1 LRHHHKYKF
10 AAASADE
17 PIVFGAARAG
27 YSDRQVRD
35 WIEFMQA
42 RDIQRVCCLLAPSQL
57 DRYSDLPGIYRA
69 TFGIDRICWAPI
81 ADFHVADP
89 QLLIDRILPFLDLAD
104 RSAEKVVVHCSGGVG
119 RTGVILAAW
128 LVASRGFLPKSA
140 IATVKKTGRSP
151 YEAIIA
157 APFSGRNPWQVS
169 AELNN
174 LLDQIWFVK
183 PTNLALTPNPSPK
196 LGRGEPEP

>member
-27 YSDRQVRD
+27 YTNRQVRD

-42 RDIQRVCCLLAPSQL
+42 RDIQRVCCLLSPAQIE
-57 DRYSDLPGIYRA
+57 RYSDLAGIYRA

-81 ADFHVADP
+81 EDFKLPDS
-89 QLLIDRILPFLDLAD
+89 QLLIERILPFLDLAD
-104 RSAEKVVVHCSGGVG
+104 RSHEKVVVHCAGGVG

-128 LVASRGFLPKSA
+128 LVARRGFSPKSA
-140 IATVKKTGRSP
+140 TATVKKTGRNPS
-151 YEAIIA
+151 EAVIA
-157 APFSGRNPWQVS
+157 APFFGRNPWQ
-169 AELNN
+169 AMTELDN
-174 LLDQIWFVK
+174 LLDRCMDFRNV
-183 PTNLALTPNPSPK
+183 
-196 LGRGEPEP
+196 